1 MHARGFCHP
10 ESVVVINETS
20 QMNIKCIYPSLTDI
34 QYQKLRTNMTKME
47 SYSLCLS
54 DIYAPCFKSIRLKRH
69 KFMATFDWWRTICS
83 FIECVFKI
91 KVTKNVGTKTKRL
104 IASQICSPFA
114 SRLLMCELGIDTTHA
129 IISKRLTKR
138 VYNGCFHFPMLK
150 MMSITNKRLEY
161 KVK

>member
-10 ESVVVINETS
+10 ESVVVTNETS

-83 FIECVFKI
+83 FIECVFKR

-114 SRLLMCELGIDTTHA
+114 SRLLMCEAGNRYDTCYYIQKA
-129 IISKRLTKR
+129 EKNVFIMDVFIFL
-138 VYNGCFHFPMLK
+138 C
-150 MMSITNKRLEY
+150 
-161 KVK
+161 